1 MQYIVSTA
9 QSLNRSVRAMYIHT
23 TSFNRIFLLAAL
35 VMLAASCEET
45 VVLKLNNDT
54 PRIVIEGQVTNHPF
68 YQYVKVSKS
77 VSFYTS
83 GKTPRITDATVRIED
98 DQGNHIDFVH
108 NPRNHADSVGYY
120 LPPTSFIGQV
130 GRTYTLTVVAE
141 GQTYTAQDKL
151 NPITNIEKLEYRV
164 DEDEAKDPELAG
176 RIYEVLMYVKEPKE
190 TRDYYL
196 FKTYRNDSLTYDRDS
211 DIYYADDELV
221 GEKIDGFPLPVFFS
235 MNDKARAEVLSL
247 SREAYIFYRD
257 LDKLLNNDGGMFD
270 QPAAEPRTNLSNG
283 ALGLFQASAVTSKE
297 IRVGE

>member
-1 MQYIVSTA
+1 MRSTFLTTLYT
-9 QSLNRSVRAMYIHT
+9 QRSVRAMY
-23 TSFNRIFLLAAL
+23 TSLKSTPRVLLFLLL
-35 VMLAASCEET
+35 VVLVTACEET
-45 VVLKLNNDT
+45 VVLKLDNNA
-54 PRIVIEGQVTNHPF
+54 PRVVIEGQVTNHAS

-77 VSFYTS
+77 ASFYTS
-83 GKTPRITDATVRIED
+83 GKTPRITDATVTIAD
-98 DQGNHIDFVH
+98 DQGNTINFVH

-120 LPPTSFIGQV
+120 LPQPSFIGVV

-151 NPITNIEKLEYRV
+151 NPITTIEKLEYRI
-164 DEDEAKDPELAG
+164 DEDEEADPEDPG
-176 RIYEVLMYVKEPKE
+176 RFYEVLMYVKEPKE

-196 FKTYRNDSLTYDRDS
+196 FKTFRNDSLTLDS
-211 DIYYADDELV
+211 DTDIYYADDELV
-221 GEKIDGFPLPVFFS
+221 GENIDGFPLPVFFS
-235 MNDKARAEVLSL
+235 MNDKARAEVFSL

-283 ALGLFQASAVTSKE
+283 ALGLFQASAVTSSE